1 MPALPGRKVPSFHD
15 TDMEIL
21 LLLYFGVLTIALVAL
36 FAVITMREN
45 RGQLFLRD
53 PGGRQGDRPLLCQ
66 ATPVLPQGGI
76 SCSRKGQEGKR
87 KKKMRIWLDNPE
99 PRSSSQMVVLDDN
112 VVQSSKTQVSHYGGW
127 AKATLTLQRTFQQR
141 HVSLQLFQLQH
152 SSHAL
157 PASPHLSVPTL
168 ALSHQQERKMELS
181 GSSPSLQNIS
191 QQNR

>member
-1 MPALPGRKVPSFHD
+1 
-15 TDMEIL
+15 MEIL

-76 SCSRKGQEGKR
+76 SCSRKGQEGKG

-99 PRSSSQMVVLDDN
+99 PRSSSQMVVLDN

-141 HVSLQLFQLQH
+141 HVSLELFQLQH

-157 PASPHLSVPTL
+157 PASPHLSIPISALFHTDRKGRWSCQAPVLLSRIFPTSTVL
-168 ALSHQQERKMELS
+168 FSTAKM
-181 GSSPSLQNIS
+181 
-191 QQNR
+191 

>member
-1 MPALPGRKVPSFHD
+1 MGCLGSVGPERVVTCCPVCFVFALVMPALPGRQVPSFHD

-76 SCSRKGQEGKR
+76 SCSRRGQEGKR
-87 KKKMRIWLDNPE
+87 KKKKRIRLDNPE
-99 PRSSSQMVVLDDN
+99 PRSSSQMVVLDN
-112 VVQSSKTQVSHYGGW
+112 VVQGSKTQVSNYGGW
-127 AKATLTLQRTFQQR
+127 VKATLALQRTTKGKPP
-141 HVSLQLFQLQH
+141 
-152 SSHAL
+152 L
-157 PASPHLSVPTL
+157 PATTFV
-168 ALSHQQERKMELS
+168 SHTSE
-181 GSSPSLQNIS
+181 
-191 QQNR
+191 

>member
-21 LLLYFGVLTIALVAL
+21 LLLYFRVLTIALVAL

-66 ATPVLPQGGI
+66 ATSVLPQGGI

-87 KKKMRIWLDNPE
+87 KKKENLVRQPRTKKLLTNGCSGQCCPE
-99 PRSSSQMVVLDDN
+99 LKNTGFTLWWVG
-112 VVQSSKTQVSHYGGW
+112 KGHAHF
-127 AKATLTLQRTFQQR
+127 AKDFSAEARL
-141 HVSLQLFQLQH
+141 SP
-152 SSHAL
+152 AL
-157 PASPHLSVPTL
+157 PAPTL
-168 ALSHQQERKMELS
+168 KPCTSSLSPPLRS
-181 GSSPSLQNIS
+181 YFGSFTPTGKEDGAVRLQSFSPEYFPAG
-191 QQNR
+191 